1 MGEAGK
7 VRIILRISAIVL
19 VCCLDLSIGFPT
31 EQPTKFS
38 LNTDD
43 AGTTT
48 TSPSQATSRLDQG
61 RELLGRAADAI
72 RIGAGRFIN
81 SVTLARNIL
90 VDQAETLASESQN
103 QFTTILSAKSDASN
117 NSRRSLELT
126 TNPPIIETAQ
136 NSRDTVKLYT
146 EGGQGLLERP
156 ITKPFMEMLEAFFK
170 PTPLV
175 DNIKEREKYGNNGD
189 KFIGIG
195 RALVSS
201 LEGFSNFLNSV
212 IEVPRNTARKASRGL
227 TEALNHVGARI
238 IGLE

>member
-61 RELLGRAADAI
+61 R
-72 RIGAGRFIN
+72 
-81 SVTLARNIL
+81 
-90 VDQAETLASESQN
+90 TLASESQN

>member
-1 MGEAGK
+1 MGDAGK
-7 VRIILRISAIVL
+7 ARIVLRISAIVL
-19 VCCLDLSIGFPT
+19 VCCLDRSIGFPT

-38 LNTDD
+38 LNTGD

-48 TSPSQATSRLDQG
+48 TLPSQATSRLDQG
-61 RELLGRAADAI
+61 R
-72 RIGAGRFIN
+72 
-81 SVTLARNIL
+81 
-90 VDQAETLASESQN
+90 TLASESQN
-103 QFTTILSAKSDASN
+103 QLTTILAAKSDAFN
-117 NSRRSLELT
+117 ETRRSLELT
-126 TNPPIIETAQ
+126 TNQPTIGTGP
-136 NSRDTVKLYT
+136 NSQDTVKLYT

-156 ITKPFMEMLEAFFK
+156 ITKPFMGMLEAFFR

-212 IEVPRNTARKASRGL
+212 IELPKNTARKASRGL
-227 TEALNHVGARI
+227 TDALNHVGARI
-238 IGLE
+238 VGLE

>member
-1 MGEAGK
+1 MGDAGK
-7 VRIILRISAIVL
+7 ARIVLRISAIVL
-19 VCCLDLSIGFPT
+19 VCCLDRSIGFPT

-38 LNTDD
+38 LNTGD

-48 TSPSQATSRLDQG
+48 TLPSQATSRLDQG

-72 RIGAGRFIN
+72 RIGAGRFVN
-81 SVTLARNIL
+81 SVTMARNIL
-90 VDQAETLASESQN
+90 VDRAETLASESQN
-103 QFTTILSAKSDASN
+103 QLTTILAAKSDAFN
-117 NSRRSLELT
+117 ETRRSLELT
-126 TNPPIIETAQ
+126 TNQPTIGTGP
-136 NSRDTVKLYT
+136 NSQDTVKLYT

-156 ITKPFMEMLEAFFK
+156 ITKPFMGMLEAFFR

-212 IEVPRNTARKASRGL
+212 IELPKNTARKASRGL
-227 TEALNHVGARI
+227 TDALNHVGARI
-238 IGLE
+238 VGLE